1 MAKKEKVTVKSS
13 KNGQQSAG
21 TTETKQTTKSKKSTN
36 KKQAKSQPTPEPIQP
51 LLKSPEHT
59 LFADTL
65 TYNVLQRHDPHLE
78 RLLKYCSHSQL
89 YKLNDEGEW
98 DKLDF
103 SGVLAIY
110 TRKPT
115 AEAPYEGGL
124 MILNRNTPE
133 NWCVGLTRNTEG
145 KERIECEVGVD
156 FLHLKLGN
164 KGVFNFWCYDGEED
178 LKVLYHW
185 VMSFIEPE
193 KMKALE
199 NALENTTEAAA
210 TGEREPVTIGA

>member
-1 MAKKEKVTVKSS
+1 MAKKDKSAAKSEKSEP
-13 KNGQQSAG
+13 QSAA
-21 TTETKQTTKSKKSTN
+21 TTETKQSTKTKKSNNT
-36 KKQAKSQPTPEPIQP
+36 KKQAKVQQQQNPEPIQP
-51 LLKSPEHT
+51 CVKSPEHT

-65 TYNVLQRHDPHLE
+65 TYNVLQRHDPQLE

-89 YKLNDEGEW
+89 YKLNSEGEW

-115 AEAPYEGGL
+115 EAAPYEGGM
-124 MILNRNTPE
+124 MILNRNSPE
-133 NWCVGLTRNTEG
+133 NWCIGLTRNREA

-164 KGVFNFWCYDGEED
+164 EGVYNFWCYEGEED
-178 LKVLYHW
+178 LKILYHW
-185 VMSFIEPE
+185 VMSFVDPE
-193 KMKALE
+193 KIQALE
-199 NALENTTEAAA
+199 NETGNGADLQNEAIA
-210 TGEREPVTIGA
+210 V